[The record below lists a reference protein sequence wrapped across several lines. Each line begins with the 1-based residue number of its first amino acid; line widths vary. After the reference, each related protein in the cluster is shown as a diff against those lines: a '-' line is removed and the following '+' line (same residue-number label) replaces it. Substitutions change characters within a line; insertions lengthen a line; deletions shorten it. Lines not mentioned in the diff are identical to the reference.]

1 VKKFSLI
8 LSFII
13 AFSGLLIYP
22 GTVSAVPWVGA
33 GAYCVYDLES
43 GQFLGGD
50 NWRTVMPPAST
61 TKIMTALL
69 AEEYLDLEET
79 ALVSEQAARTLPT
92 TIGLKAGQEMR
103 VKDLLVA
110 ALLSSANDA
119 TVVLAERIA
128 GSEELFAHLMN
139 KKAFVLGAV
148 STTFKNSNGLPAE
161 GHLSTCHDLFIISR
175 AALQK
180 PFFAETVAKTEEY
193 IDHPGYPQGKLVK
206 NTNRLLAT
214 YPGMKGIKTGTTDAA
229 GKCLI
234 GLAERNGRQLV
245 TVVLRAD
252 DRYSA
257 TKTLFDYGFDS
268 FSRTKV
274 IDKDKP
280 FKYLRVDEG
289 HAAKVAV
296 CPEKNS
302 VIWLPEDGLKEVEK
316 KVLLDYRPRAPV
328 NKGERIGIVR
338 VYYKGELVDEIRL
351 EAASQVERIPSGIWR
366 IIKRAVNENRADI
379 QSGDVSGSCCG
390 I

>member
-1 VKKFSLI
+1 MKRSSLLI
-8 LSFII
+8 AFAI
-13 AFSGLLIYP
+13 AFSWLLICP
-22 GTVSAVPWVGA
+22 GAVSAVPRVGA
-33 GAYCVYDLES
+33 GAYSVYDLET
-43 GQFLGGD
+43 GQFLGGK
-50 NWRTVMPPAST
+50 NWRSPMPPAST

-69 AEEYLDLEET
+69 AEEYLDLDEI
-79 ALVSEQAARTLPT
+79 ALVSEQAARTPPT
-92 TIGLKAGQEMR
+92 TIGLRAGQEMR

-139 KKAFVLGAV
+139 KKAFVLGAM

-193 IDHPGYPQGKLVK
+193 INHPGYPQGKLLK

-214 YPGMKGIKTGTTDAA
+214 YPGTKGIKTGTTDSA
-229 GKCLI
+229 GKCLV

-245 TVVLRAD
+245 TVVLRAG

-257 TKTLFDYGFDS
+257 TKTLFDYGFES
-268 FSRTKV
+268 VSRTMV
-274 IDKDKP
+274 IDKGQT
-280 FKYLRVDEG
+280 FKFLRVDYG
-289 HAAKVAV
+289 DAAKVAV
-296 CPEKNS
+296 FPERDCI
-302 VIWLPEDGLKEVEK
+302 IWLPENGLVEVEK
-316 KVLLDYRPRAPV
+316 KVVLDYRPQAPV
-328 NKGERIGIVR
+328 NKGETIGIIKL
-338 VYYKGELVDEIRL
+338 YYQGELVDEVRL
-351 EAASQVERIPSGIWR
+351 EAASQVERIPSGVWR
-366 IIKRAVNENRADI
+366 IIKRAMNYNREDHR
-379 QSGDVSGSCCG
+379 SGDVSGSCCG

>member
-1 VKKFSLI
+1 MKRFSLI
-8 LSFII
+8 VALVI

-22 GTVSAVPWVGA
+22 TAVLAVPRVGA
-33 GAYCVYDLES
+33 GAYGVYDLET
-43 GQFLGGD
+43 GQFLGGK
-50 NWRTVMPPAST
+50 NWRNPMPPAST

-79 ALVSEQAARTLPT
+79 ALVSERAARTEPT
-92 TIGLKAGQEMR
+92 TIGLKAGQQMR
-103 VKDLLVA
+103 VRDLLTA

-161 GHLSTCHDLFIISR
+161 GHLSTCHDLFLISR

-180 PFFAETVAKTEEY
+180 PFFAETVAMTEAY

-206 NTNRLLAT
+206 NTNHLLTT
-214 YPGMKGIKTGTTDAA
+214 YPGARGVKTGTTDSA
-229 GKCLI
+229 GKCLV
-234 GLAERNGRQLV
+234 GLAERKGRQLV
-245 TVVLRAD
+245 TVVLRAG

-257 TKTLFDYGFDS
+257 TRALLDYGFEDLS
-268 FSRTKV
+268 PTRV

-289 HAAKVAV
+289 DAAKVAV
-296 CPEKNS
+296 CPERDS

-328 NKGERIGIVR
+328 NKGERIGIIR
-338 VYYKGELVDEIRL
+338 LYYQGELVDEVGL
-351 EAASQVERIPSGIWR
+351 HAASQVERIPSGVWR
-366 IIKRAVNENRADI
+366 IIKRAMDDKRTTPK
-379 QSGDVSGSCCG
+379 SGDVSGSCCG